1 MHSFIS
7 SFNTAL
13 TKHILGK
20 AFSVWQQILVK
31 THLVI
36 NSQNEIGTD
45 LEYFL
50 SRVCLLRVS
59 LLPKSHILYCCF
71 FPGNKRCF
79 ALIHGL
85 CISCSKRFFICHF
98 AAFSKDQFVTW
109 ALDWPNLIK
118 IWNTKPE
125 VNSNAVDKFS
135 CVLFLFGSHFR
146 EPQAALDP
154 GLPLCQVSQPSE
166 LNCAEPVP
174 SVPMNDVSKSSGT
187 GTAAVE
193 LHTAQPN
200 APEDPVSVID
210 SILNENNSGNQNDPL
225 LDRY

>member
-36 NSQNEIGTD
+36 NSQNEIWTD

>member
-1 MHSFIS
+1 MYSFFS
-7 SFNTAL
+7 SCNTAL

-20 AFSVWQQILVK
+20 AFSVWQQILLK
-31 THLVI
+31 PNLVV
-36 NSQNEIGTD
+36 NTQSEIRTD
-45 LEYFL
+45 LESFL
-50 SRVCLLRVS
+50 SGVCLLGAS
-59 LLPKSHILYCCF
+59 LLPNSYILYCYF
-71 FPGNKRCF
+71 VPEKKRYF

-85 CISCSKRFFICHF
+85 FISCSKRFFISHF
-98 AAFSKDQFVTW
+98 AAFSEDQFVTW
-109 ALDWPNLIK
+109 ILDWPNLTK

-125 VNSNAVDKFS
+125 MNSDDVDNFS

-146 EPQAALDP
+146 EPEAGVDP

-174 SVPMNDVSKSSGT
+174 SVPINDVSKSSEV